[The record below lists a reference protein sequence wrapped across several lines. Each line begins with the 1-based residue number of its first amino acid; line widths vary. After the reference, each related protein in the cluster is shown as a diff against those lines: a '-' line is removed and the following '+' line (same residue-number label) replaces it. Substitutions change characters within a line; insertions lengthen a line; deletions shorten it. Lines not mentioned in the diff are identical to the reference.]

1 MASSPSNGGSWI
13 QDSLQHSG
21 LGKRHSKLGIS
32 PNYLLTGLDPL
43 RAYAIKV
50 ITDGRSS
57 TSNNI
62 KVLLQKK
69 LAFIYSQ
76 TWKLLPPESWW

>member
-1 MASSPSNGGSWI
+1 VVRGYKIHYST
-13 QDSLQHSG
+13 QD
-21 LGKRHSKLGIS
+21 LGKGTANWESATS
-32 PNYLLTGLDPL
+32 NQPTPNYLLTGLDPL